1 MADDIRRQRKKKIPP
16 KITEEK
22 GTSLKSVPCKT
33 SPKES
38 NFKDPECCVSAGD
51 GSKGLECGKKTRRGI
66 GDESQCMERD
76 RSDRNGETNRSLDT
90 SVKEEQKNTSSE
102 SKPLSKHTMIYHS
115 GKRIKFKIRKTGSLQ
130 DPLSRQTTDDVRINN
145 STKDF
150 GSMINPK
157 AEYQHEV
164 PIEVITSGFH

>member
-33 SPKES
+33 SPIES
-38 NFKDPECCVSAGD
+38 SFKDLECCVRVGD
-51 GSKGLECGKKTRRGI
+51 GSKGPECGKKTRRGI
-66 GDESQCMERD
+66 GDESQCMER
-76 RSDRNGETNRSLDT
+76 DRNGETNRSLDT

-130 DPLSRQTTDDVRINN
+130 DPLSRLVTTDDVRINN

-157 AEYQHEV
+157 AEYQQEV